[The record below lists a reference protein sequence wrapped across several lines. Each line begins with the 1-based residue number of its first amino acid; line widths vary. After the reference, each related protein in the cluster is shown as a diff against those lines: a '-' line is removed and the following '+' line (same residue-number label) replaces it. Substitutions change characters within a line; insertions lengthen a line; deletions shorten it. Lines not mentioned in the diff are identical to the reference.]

1 TRLGA
6 LQDILMPPSK
16 PAAPSAR
23 PTPSARR
30 SAETFRAA
38 IEKGTQEG
46 YSLDDMLLRLTL
58 GDASELKRDR
68 SLAIEDISFKDG
80 VMRFLGVKV
89 APGGITTS
97 RLDCGEA
104 ALTPA
109 V

>member
-1 TRLGA
+1 
-6 LQDILMPPSK
+6 MPPST
-16 PAAPSAR
+16 PRTPPER
-23 PTPSARR
+23 PGANFRR

-38 IEKGTQEG
+38 IEKAKAEG
-46 YSLDDMLLRLTL
+46 HGVDDMLLRLTL

-68 SLAIEDISFKDG
+68 SLAIEDISFTGG

-104 ALTPA
+104 ALA